1 MPNSLER
8 IMQEV
13 ERKMGHLAKVGMIAR
28 GTRHRLCFTA
38 LSPQKHN
45 LYKHVYI
52 FFYNFAGNAAFCY
65 YFHIS

>member
-1 MPNSLER
+1 
-8 IMQEV
+8 MQEV
-13 ERKMGHLAKVGMIAR
+13 ERKMEDLARVGMIAR

-52 FFYNFAGNAAFCY
+52 FFITLRFGGVVVSVMVLLF
-65 YFHIS
+65 